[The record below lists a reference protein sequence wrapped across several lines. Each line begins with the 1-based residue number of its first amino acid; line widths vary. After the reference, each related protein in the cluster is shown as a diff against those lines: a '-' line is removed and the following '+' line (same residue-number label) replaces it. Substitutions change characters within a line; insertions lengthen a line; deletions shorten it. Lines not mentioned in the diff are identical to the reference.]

1 MNLRKCYVL
10 ANKKRDTSW
19 FFILNS
25 LHFIVSSGDY
35 YCHCQNNHKCKI
47 RKILVILSDFKM
59 GIDKY
64 LFDYNFLSWYY
75 IKLVKEPIPIFY
87 EKNAFRTSS
96 NFVAMIGTLVNIGI
110 YLCVK
115 AFIEVKKFIWVGLNE
130 KTAYTS
136 RFS

>member
-1 MNLRKCYVL
+1 MQKMNLRKYYFL
-10 ANKKRDTSW
+10 ANKKQDTSW

-35 YCHCQNNHKCKI
+35 YCLCQDNHKCKMC
-47 RKILVILSDFKM
+47 KILVIFSDFKM

-87 EKNAFRTSS
+87 EKKECIKCFQSEFKFRGHDWYVGEDWNVS
-96 NFVAMIGTLVNIGI
+96 
-110 YLCVK
+110 LCES
-115 AFIEVKKFIWVGLNE
+115 IHCSE
-130 KTAYTS
+130 KIHLG
-136 RFS
+136 RFK